1 MAANSHRWLDR
12 ALRWQARVASL
23 AIAVFIALAAG
34 GLRFGLTAQ
43 ITVLLAGIVLVGF
56 PHGAFDHLVA
66 RPVLAPRLGRFWW
79 VPFGLAYLGLA
90 GLVWLAWMLAPL
102 PTLVLFLAGSVL
114 HFGLGDIEDGLA
126 PGSLPRWVA
135 VLTYGALPILLP
147 VAFHPLQAAPL
158 LAAIGGVA
166 AQPMEA
172 ALSLC
177 LWLVPLW
184 GAAFVWLCVK
194 AEPQSA
200 RVVPAAITA
209 AGFVLLPPLLAFGL
223 YFGLVH
229 SPRHLLRLGAWHDP
243 ADPRRAARWAARVVV
258 PASLVCA
265 LGIIGIALTTQNVS
279 IGLLVPTFRIIAALT
294 LPHMIVTSWLGAA
307 ARRTSGGGNRSS
319 PTFFRLRPIIVARKE

>member
-1 MAANSHRWLDR
+1 MAATSHRWLDR
-12 ALRWQARVASL
+12 ALRWQALAASL
-23 AIAVFIALAAG
+23 AIAGFIALAAG
-34 GLRFGLTAQ
+34 GLRCGLTVQ
-43 ITVLLAGIVLVGF
+43 MSVLLAGIVLVGF

-66 RPVLAPRLGRFWW
+66 RPVLAPRLGRLWW

-114 HFGLGDIEDGLA
+114 HFGLGDTEDGVP
-126 PGSLPRWVA
+126 PGPVPRWAA

-147 VAFHPLQAAPL
+147 VALHPLQAAPV
-158 LAAIGGVA
+158 LAAIGGIAVP
-166 AQPMEA
+166 PMAA
-172 ALSLC
+172 ALSLSM
-177 LWLVPLW
+177 WIVPLW
-184 GAAFVWLCVK
+184 GAAFVWVCVT
-194 AEPQSA
+194 AWRQGASIIP
-200 RVVPAAITA
+200 PAVTA

-243 ADPRRAARWAARVVV
+243 ADPRRAAQWAARVVV

-265 LGIIGIALTTQNVS
+265 LGIIGIALTTQDVS
-279 IGLLVPTFRIIAALT
+279 IGMLVPTFRIIAALT

-307 ARRTSGGGNRSS
+307 AGHRSGGGNWLGR
-319 PTFFRLRPIIVARKE
+319 RKQGLLF

>member
-1 MAANSHRWLDR
+1 MAATSHRWLDR
-12 ALRWQARVASL
+12 ALRWQALAASL
-23 AIAVFIALAAG
+23 AIAGFIGLAAG
-34 GLRFGLTAQ
+34 GLRCGLPVQ
-43 ITVLLAGIVLVGF
+43 MGVLLAGIVLVGF

-66 RPVLAPRLGRFWW
+66 RPMLAPRLGRLWW

-114 HFGLGDIEDGLA
+114 HFGLGDVEDGLA
-126 PGSLPRWVA
+126 PGIVPRWAA

-147 VAFHPLQAAPL
+147 VAFHPLQAAPV
-158 LAAIGGVA
+158 LAAIGGIAVP
-166 AQPMEA
+166 PMAA

-184 GAAFVWLCVK
+184 GAAFVWVCVT
-194 AEPQSA
+194 AWRQGASIIP
-200 RVVPAAITA
+200 PAVTA

-243 ADPRRAARWAARVVV
+243 ADPRRAAQWAACVVV

-265 LGIIGIALTTQNVS
+265 LGIIGIALTTQDLS
-279 IGLLVPTFRIIAALT
+279 IGILVPTFRIIAALT

-307 ARRTSGGGNRSS
+307 RGRHWKQGHCS
-319 PTFFRLRPIIVARKE
+319 PQGERKKVFFF